1 MIEKQSPTRQFF
13 AKLRLDIT
21 VPDVPMFDKMRQDLE
36 QLKAFQLKPILES
49 MPPIVP
55 PGWPHYKIKVL
66 RVRDLSTE
74 TAVTF
79 LRKKTTGHLH
89 PAWRKLILA
98 TGEINSLRQK
108 ERAQVALIRKL
119 KREKV
124 ALQKL
129 LYKAKNRQKGLKYI
143 SPQRSEKDFRNANS
157 FMVPD

>member
-79 LRKKTTGHLH
+79 LRKKTTGRLH
-89 PAWRKLILA
+89 PAWQKYALA
-98 TGEINSLRQK
+98 MGEVNSLRQK
-108 ERAQVALIRKL
+108 ETAQVALICKL
-119 KREKV
+119 RREKL

-129 LYKAKNRQKGLKYI
+129 LWKSRKKAKGT
-143 SPQRSEKDFRNANS
+143 
-157 FMVPD
+157 